1 MELRGPLSWRI
12 GIRRWDHLVDCALWI
27 RASER
32 VEVPAHRLVPG
43 PLDLDELPA
52 PASPLGFVPGAE
64 WLGWWL
70 SLVDPAGQ
78 RPQPRA
84 DLEPADDTPDPLGLA
99 PWPALRRVVAE
110 RWPEARDWH
119 IARQRDSF
127 GRPGPGTST
136 TTEVVRQVEA
146 SLGRSIRPFSVE
158 IVLLPVRDEVIRRV
172 DHERYLVPERVH
184 DSPRWSVW
192 LRSLVLRIG

>member
-12 GIRRWDHLVDCALWI
+12 GVRRFDHLVDCALWI

-32 VEVPAHRLVPG
+32 IEVPAHRLVPG
-43 PLDLDELPA
+43 PLDLDEIPD
-52 PASPLGFVPGAE
+52 PIDPLGFVPGAE

-78 RPQPRA
+78 RSRPRT

-99 PWPALRRVVAE
+99 PWPALRRVVAQ
-110 RWPEARDWH
+110 RWPQARDWH
-119 IARQRDSF
+119 TARQRDWF
-127 GRPGPGTST
+127 GRVGPGNTAT
-136 TTEVVRQVEA
+136 NEAVRQVER
-146 SLGRSIRPFSVE
+146 SLGRTVRPFSIE
-158 IVLLPVRDEVIRRV
+158 IVLLPVRDDVIRRV
-172 DHERYLVPERVH
+172 DQHRYLVPERVH

-192 LRSLVLRIG
+192 LRGLVQRIG